1 MVWSLLFFARAVSVG
16 CNIHVCVRRTE
27 VSADDDLIV
36 WSYGHNGFDWIGL
49 TGTERTK
56 GKRYCAA
63 EFDIAVSQREWMGI
77 YTHGFVFGRWFYCAV
92 HCPVSPTPMTVHGVM
107 DGDAVGNIVPA
118 VKSQPVGYPAFA
130 IALCLSLPFL
140 SAFPFLSPPSSLF
153 FPFPLL
159 LGAR

>member
-27 VSADDDLIV
+27 VSADDLIV

-77 YTHGFVFGRWFYCAV
+77 YTWLCFRPV
-92 HCPVSPTPMTVHGVM
+92 HLGSTV
-107 DGDAVGNIVPA
+107 
-118 VKSQPVGYPAFA
+118 
-130 IALCLSLPFL
+130 LCTVLYHQHQ
-140 SAFPFLSPPSSLF
+140 
-153 FPFPLL
+153 
-159 LGAR
+159 